1 MQQSENSSR
10 ETISA
15 TYYDRGYP
23 PQAMNEA
30 FDVAIIGGGPAGSSA
45 GTLLAKAGRRV
56 VIFEKEKFPRFSVGE
71 STLPAVLNTLERMGV
86 KEKIDNGGFLI
97 KYGGEIV
104 SACGQRVRF
113 YFRNGFKA
121 KRPTAYQVL
130 RSEFDKILLD
140 HAAETGCDVRQQ
152 TPVNAFEIDDDG
164 VTLSSGHGGQVV
176 RAKYVIDCSG
186 RNCLIGNRFQLK
198 RPIPNLR
205 KFSLYAY
212 YDDVRREDGP
222 DGTLTRMV
230 RTKDSWFWMIPLR
243 GKTTS
248 IGVVMDTEKF
258 RGLKMN
264 PEEALAHCI
273 AEQPV
278 VNESMENARR
288 VTKVYATGDFSYRNK
303 QLFGDRWLLAGDAAG
318 FIDPVFS
325 SGVYLALLSGEQA
338 ADALNLVL
346 DRPQQR
352 ARAFRYYERR
362 ISRVLDIYLRW
373 ASAWYTQEFVEVFLY
388 PKEIFELVPTV
399 SAVLSGNEIRDFG
412 IRWRLCIFHMLV
424 ALQKR
429 TSKIAP
435 KLTLTPKTT

>member
-1 MQQSENSSR
+1 
-10 ETISA
+10 
-15 TYYDRGYP
+15 
-23 PQAMNEA
+23 MNEA

>member
-1 MQQSENSSR
+1 
-10 ETISA
+10 
-15 TYYDRGYP
+15 
-23 PQAMNEA
+23 MNEA

-399 SAVLSGNEIRDFG
+399 SAVLSGNEIRDFS
-412 IRWRLCIFHMLV
+412 IRWRLCIFHLLV

-435 KLTLTPKTT
+435 TLTLTPKAT

>member
-1 MQQSENSSR
+1 
-10 ETISA
+10 
-15 TYYDRGYP
+15 
-23 PQAMNEA
+23 MNEV

-56 VIFEKEKFPRFSVGE
+56 VVFEKEKFPRFSVGE
-71 STLPAVLNTLERMGV
+71 STLPATLNTLERMGV
-86 KEKIDNGGFLI
+86 RAKIDKGGFLV

-113 YFRNGFKA
+113 YFRNGLNA
-121 KRPTAYQVL
+121 KRPTAFQVL
-130 RSEFDKILLD
+130 RSKFDQILLD

-152 TPVNAFEIDDDG
+152 TAVNSFEIDEEG
-164 VTLSSGHGGQVV
+164 VTLSTGKNGTAV

-198 RPIPNLR
+198 RPFPHLR
-205 KFSLYAY
+205 KFSIYAY

-230 RTKDSWFWMIPLR
+230 RTKDSWFWMIPLS
-243 GKTTS
+243 GNTTS
-248 IGVVMDTEKF
+248 IGVVMDTDRF
-258 RGLKMN
+258 RNMKMS
-264 PEEALAHCI
+264 PEGALAHCI
-273 AEQPV
+273 EEQPV
-278 VNESMENARR
+278 VNEWMQKARR
-288 VTKVYATGDFSYRNK
+288 VTEVYATGDFSYRNK
-303 QLFGDRWLLAGDAAG
+303 QLFGDRWLVAGDAAG

-338 ADALNLVL
+338 ADALNRVL
-346 DRPQQR
+346 DRPQER
-352 ARAFRYYERR
+352 RKAFRSYERR
-362 ISRVLDIYLRW
+362 IGRGLDIYLWW
-373 ASAWYTQEFVEVFLY
+373 ASPWSPREFVEVFLY
-388 PKEIFELVPTV
+388 PKEIFSLVPTV

-412 IRWRLCIFHMLV
+412 IRWRLCIFHLLV

>member
-1 MQQSENSSR
+1 
-10 ETISA
+10 
-15 TYYDRGYP
+15 
-23 PQAMNEA
+23 MNEA

-71 STLPAVLNTLERMGV
+71 STLPATLNILERMGV
-86 KEKIDNGGFLI
+86 REKIDQGGFLI
-97 KYGGEIV
+97 KYGGEVV

-113 YFRNGFKA
+113 YFRNGLNA

-130 RSEFDKILLD
+130 RSEFDRILLD

-152 TPVNAFEIDDDG
+152 TPVNSFEFDDDG
-164 VTLSSGHGGQVV
+164 VTLYSENGINGV

-186 RNCLIGNRFQLK
+186 RKCLIGNRFQLK
-198 RPIPNLR
+198 RPFPHLR

-230 RTKDSWFWMIPLR
+230 RTKDSWFWMIPLS
-243 GKTTS
+243 GNTTS

-258 RGLKMN
+258 RSMKMS
-264 PEEALAHCI
+264 PEGALAHCI

-278 VNESMENARR
+278 VNEWMEKARR
-288 VTKVYATGDFSYRNK
+288 VTDVYATGDFSYRNK
-303 QLFGDRWLLAGDAAG
+303 QLFGNRWLLAGDAAG

-346 DRPQQR
+346 DRPQNR
-352 ARAFRYYERR
+352 AKAFRHYERR
-362 ISRVLDIYLRW
+362 IFRVLDIYLRW

-412 IRWRLCIFHMLV
+412 IRWRLCIFQMLV

-435 KLTLTPKTT
+435 KLTLTPKAT

>member
-1 MQQSENSSR
+1 
-10 ETISA
+10 
-15 TYYDRGYP
+15 
-23 PQAMNEA
+23 MNEA

-56 VIFEKEKFPRFSVGE
+56 VIFEKERFPRFSVGE

-86 KEKIDNGGFLI
+86 REKIDNGGFLV

-130 RSEFDKILLD
+130 RSEFDRILLD

-152 TPVNAFEIDDDG
+152 TPVNSFEIDDDG
-164 VTLSSGHGGQVV
+164 VTVSSGHDGQVV

-186 RNCLIGNRFQLK
+186 RNCMIGNRFQLK
-198 RPIPNLR
+198 RPFPNLR

-230 RTKDSWFWMIPLR
+230 RTKDSWFWMIPLS
-243 GKTTS
+243 GNTTS

-258 RGLKMN
+258 KGLKMN

-278 VNESMENARR
+278 VNEWMENARR
-288 VTKVYATGDFSYRNK
+288 VTNVYATGDFSYRNK

-362 ISRVLDIYLRW
+362 IGRVLDIYLRW

-399 SAVLSGNEIRDFG
+399 SAVLSGNEIRDFS

-435 KLTLTPKTT
+435 KLTLTPKAT

>member
-1 MQQSENSSR
+1 
-10 ETISA
+10 
-15 TYYDRGYP
+15 
-23 PQAMNEA
+23 MNEA

-56 VIFEKEKFPRFSVGE
+56 VIFEKERFPRFSVGE

-86 KEKIDNGGFLI
+86 REKIDNGGFLI

-104 SACGQRVRF
+104 SACGRRVRF

-130 RSEFDKILLD
+130 RSKFDRILLD

-152 TPVNAFEIDDDG
+152 TPVNSFEIDDDG
-164 VTLSSGHGGQVV
+164 VTLSSGNGGQVV

-198 RPIPNLR
+198 RPFPNLR

-230 RTKDSWFWMIPLR
+230 RTKDSWFWMIPLS
-243 GKTTS
+243 GNTTS

-288 VTKVYATGDFSYRNK
+288 VTNVYATGDFSYRNK

>member
-1 MQQSENSSR
+1 
-10 ETISA
+10 
-15 TYYDRGYP
+15 
-23 PQAMNEA
+23 MNEV

-71 STLPAVLNTLERMGV
+71 STLPATLNILERMGV
-86 KEKIDNGGFLI
+86 REKIDQGGFLI
-97 KYGGEIV
+97 KHGGEVV
-104 SACGQRVRF
+104 SACGKRVRF
-113 YFRNGFKA
+113 YFRNGLNA

-152 TPVNAFEIDDDG
+152 TPVNSFEFDDDG
-164 VTLSSGHGGQVV
+164 VTLYSENGINGV

-186 RNCLIGNRFQLK
+186 RKCLIGNRFQLK
-198 RPIPNLR
+198 RPFPHLR

-230 RTKDSWFWMIPLR
+230 RTKDSWFWMIPLS
-243 GKTTS
+243 GNTTS

-258 RGLKMN
+258 RSMKMS
-264 PEEALAHCI
+264 PEGALAHCI

-278 VNESMENARR
+278 VNEWMEKARR
-288 VTKVYATGDFSYRNK
+288 VTDVYATGDFSYRNK
-303 QLFGDRWLLAGDAAG
+303 QLFGNRWLLAGDAAG

-346 DRPQQR
+346 DRPQNR
-352 ARAFRYYERR
+352 AKAFRHYERR
-362 ISRVLDIYLRW
+362 IFRVLDIYLRW

-412 IRWRLCIFHMLV
+412 IRWRLCIFQMLV

-435 KLTLTPKTT
+435 KLTLTPKAT

>member
-1 MQQSENSSR
+1 
-10 ETISA
+10 
-15 TYYDRGYP
+15 
-23 PQAMNEA
+23 MNEA

-71 STLPAVLNTLERMGV
+71 STLPATLNILERMGV
-86 KEKIDNGGFLI
+86 REKVDQGGFLI
-97 KYGGEIV
+97 KYGGEVV

-113 YFRNGFKA
+113 YFRNGLNA

-130 RSEFDKILLD
+130 RSEFDRILLD

-152 TPVNAFEIDDDG
+152 TPVNSFEFDDDG
-164 VTLSSGHGGQVV
+164 VTLYSENGINGV

-186 RNCLIGNRFQLK
+186 RKCLIGNRFQLK
-198 RPIPNLR
+198 RPFPHLR
-205 KFSLYAY
+205 KFSLFAY

-230 RTKDSWFWMIPLR
+230 RTKDSWFWMIPLS
-243 GKTTS
+243 GNTTS

-258 RGLKMN
+258 RSMKMS
-264 PEEALAHCI
+264 PEGALAHCI

-278 VNESMENARR
+278 VNEWMEKARR
-288 VTKVYATGDFSYRNK
+288 VTDVYATGDFSYRNK
-303 QLFGDRWLLAGDAAG
+303 QLFGNRWLLAGDAAG

-346 DRPQQR
+346 DRPQNR
-352 ARAFRYYERR
+352 AKAFRHYERR
-362 ISRVLDIYLRW
+362 IFRVLDIYLRW

-412 IRWRLCIFHMLV
+412 IRWRLCIFQMLV

-435 KLTLTPKTT
+435 KLTLTPKAT

>member
-1 MQQSENSSR
+1 M
-10 ETISA
+10 
-15 TYYDRGYP
+15 
-23 PQAMNEA
+23 
-30 FDVAIIGGGPAGSSA
+30 AIIGGGPAGSSA

-56 VIFEKEKFPRFSVGE
+56 VIFEKERFPRFSVGE

-86 KEKIDNGGFLI
+86 REKIDNGGFLI

-104 SACGQRVRF
+104 SACGRRVRF

-130 RSEFDKILLD
+130 RSKFDRILLD

-152 TPVNAFEIDDDG
+152 TPVNSFEIDDDG
-164 VTLSSGHGGQVV
+164 VTLSSGNGGQVV

-198 RPIPNLR
+198 RPFPNLR

-230 RTKDSWFWMIPLR
+230 RTKDSWFWMIPLS
-243 GKTTS
+243 GNTTS

-388 PKEIFELVPTV
+388 PKEIFEIVPTV

>member
-1 MQQSENSSR
+1 
-10 ETISA
+10 
-15 TYYDRGYP
+15 
-23 PQAMNEA
+23 MNEA

-56 VIFEKEKFPRFSVGE
+56 VIFEKERFPRFSVGE

-86 KEKIDNGGFLI
+86 REKIDNGGFLI

-104 SACGQRVRF
+104 SACGRRVRF

-130 RSEFDKILLD
+130 RSEFDRILLD

-152 TPVNAFEIDDDG
+152 TPVNSFEIDDDG
-164 VTLSSGHGGQVV
+164 VTLSSGNGGQVV

-198 RPIPNLR
+198 RPFPNLR

-230 RTKDSWFWMIPLR
+230 RTKDSWFWMIPLS
-243 GKTTS
+243 GNTTS

-288 VTKVYATGDFSYRNK
+288 VTNVYATGDFSYRNK

-352 ARAFRYYERR
+352 AKAFRYYERR
-362 ISRVLDIYLRW
+362 IGRVLDIYLRW

-388 PKEIFELVPTV
+388 PKEIFEVVPTV
-399 SAVLSGNEIRDFG
+399 SAVLSGNEIRDFS
-412 IRWRLCIFHMLV
+412 IRWRLCIFHLLV

-435 KLTLTPKTT
+435 KLTLTPKAT

>member
-71 STLPAVLNTLERMGV
+71 STLPAILNTLERMGV

-152 TPVNAFEIDDDG
+152 TPVNAFEINDDG

>member
-1 MQQSENSSR
+1 
-10 ETISA
+10 
-15 TYYDRGYP
+15 
-23 PQAMNEA
+23 MNEA

-56 VIFEKEKFPRFSVGE
+56 VIFEKERFPRFSVGE

-86 KEKIDNGGFLI
+86 REKIDNGGFLI

-130 RSEFDKILLD
+130 RSEFDRILLD

-152 TPVNAFEIDDDG
+152 TPVDSFEIDDDG
-164 VTLSSGHGGQVV
+164 VTLFSGRGGQAV

-198 RPIPNLR
+198 RPFPNLR

-230 RTKDSWFWMIPLR
+230 RTKDSWFWMIPLH

-258 RGLKMN
+258 RSLKMN

-278 VNESMENARR
+278 VNESMEHARR
-288 VTKVYATGDFSYRNK
+288 VTDVYATGDFSYRNK

-352 ARAFRYYERR
+352 AKAFRYYERR
-362 ISRVLDIYLRW
+362 IGRVLDIYLRW

-388 PKEIFELVPTV
+388 PKKIFELVPTV
-399 SAVLSGNEIRDFG
+399 SAVLSGNEIRDFS
-412 IRWRLCIFHMLV
+412 IRWRLWIFHMLV

-435 KLTLTPKTT
+435 KLTLTPKAT

>member
-1 MQQSENSSR
+1 
-10 ETISA
+10 
-15 TYYDRGYP
+15 
-23 PQAMNEA
+23 
-30 FDVAIIGGGPAGSSA
+30 
-45 GTLLAKAGRRV
+45 
-56 VIFEKEKFPRFSVGE
+56 
-71 STLPAVLNTLERMGV
+71 MGV
-86 KEKIDNGGFLI
+86 REKIDKGGFLI

-113 YFRNGFKA
+113 YFRNGLKA
-121 KRPTAYQVL
+121 KRTTAYQVL
-130 RSEFDKILLD
+130 RSEFDRILLD

-152 TPVNAFEIDDDG
+152 TPVDSFEIDDEG
-164 VTLSSGHGGQVV
+164 VTLYSGNGRHVV

-198 RPIPNLR
+198 RPFPNLR

-230 RTKDSWFWMIPLR
+230 RTKDSWFWMIPLS

-258 RGLKMN
+258 RSMKMS
-264 PEEALAHCI
+264 PEGALAHCI

-278 VNESMENARR
+278 VNEWMEKARR
-288 VTKVYATGDFSYRNK
+288 VTDVYATGDFSYRNK
-303 QLFGDRWLLAGDAAG
+303 RLFGDRWLLAGDAAG

-325 SGVYLALLSGEQA
+325 SGVYVALLSGEQA
-338 ADALNLVL
+338 ADALNVAL

-352 ARAFRYYERR
+352 AKAFRYYERR
-362 ISRVLDIYLRW
+362 IGRVLDIYLRW
-373 ASAWYTQEFVEVFLY
+373 ASAWYTQEFVEVFLF

-399 SAVLSGNEIRDFG
+399 SAVLSGNEVRDFSM
-412 IRWRLCIFHMLV
+412 RWRLCIFHMLV

-435 KLTLTPKTT
+435 KLTLTPKAT

>member
-1 MQQSENSSR
+1 
-10 ETISA
+10 
-15 TYYDRGYP
+15 
-23 PQAMNEA
+23 MNEA

-56 VIFEKEKFPRFSVGE
+56 VLFEKEKFPRFSVGE
-71 STLPAVLNTLERMGV
+71 STLPATLNTLERMGV
-86 KEKIDNGGFLI
+86 REKIDQGGFLV
-97 KYGGEIV
+97 KHGGEIV
-104 SACGQRVRF
+104 SACGKRVRF
-113 YFRNGFKA
+113 YFRNGFRA

-130 RSEFDKILLD
+130 RSEFDRILLD
-140 HAAETGCDVRQQ
+140 HAAESGCDVRQQ
-152 TPVNAFEIDDDG
+152 TAVHSFEMDDDG
-164 VTLSSGHGGQVV
+164 VTLHYGPDKQSA
-176 RAKYVIDCSG
+176 RAQYVIDCSG

-198 RPIPNLR
+198 RPFPNLR

-212 YDDVRREDGP
+212 YEDVRREDGP

-230 RTKDSWFWMIPLR
+230 RTIDSWFWMIPLS
-243 GKTTS
+243 GNTTS
-248 IGVVMDTEKF
+248 IGVVMDAEKF
-258 RGLKMN
+258 RKMKLS

-278 VNESMENARR
+278 VNEWMEKARR
-288 VTKVYATGDFSYRNK
+288 VTNVYATGDFSYRNK

-352 ARAFRYYERR
+352 VKAFRRYERR
-362 ISRVLDIYLRW
+362 IGRVLDIYLKW
-373 ASAWYTQEFVEVFLY
+373 ASAWYTQEFMEVFLY
-388 PKEIFELVPTV
+388 PKEMFELVPTV
-399 SAVLSGNEIRDFG
+399 SAVLSGNEIREFG
-412 IRWRLCIFHMLV
+412 MRWRLCIFDMLV

-435 KLTLTPKTT
+435 KLTLTPKAT

>member
-1 MQQSENSSR
+1 
-10 ETISA
+10 
-15 TYYDRGYP
+15 
-23 PQAMNEA
+23 MNEA

-71 STLPAVLNTLERMGV
+71 STLPATLNILERMGV
-86 KEKIDNGGFLI
+86 REKIDQGGFLI
-97 KYGGEIV
+97 KYGGEVV
-104 SACGQRVRF
+104 SACGKRVRF
-113 YFRNGFKA
+113 YFRNGLNA

-130 RSEFDKILLD
+130 RSEFDRILLD

-152 TPVNAFEIDDDG
+152 TPVNSFEFDDDG
-164 VTLSSGHGGQVV
+164 VTLYSENGINGV

-186 RNCLIGNRFQLK
+186 RKCLIGNRFQLK
-198 RPIPNLR
+198 RPFPHLR

-230 RTKDSWFWMIPLR
+230 RTKDSWFWMIPLS
-243 GKTTS
+243 GNTTS

-258 RGLKMN
+258 RSMKMS
-264 PEEALAHCI
+264 PEGALAHCI

-278 VNESMENARR
+278 VNEWMEKARR
-288 VTKVYATGDFSYRNK
+288 VTDVYATGDFSYRNK

-346 DRPQQR
+346 DRPKNR
-352 ARAFRYYERR
+352 AKAFRHYERR
-362 ISRVLDIYLRW
+362 IFRVLDIYLRW
-373 ASAWYTQEFVEVFLY
+373 ASAWYTQEFVEVFLF
-388 PKEIFELVPTV
+388 PKEIFELVPTL

-412 IRWRLCIFHMLV
+412 IRWRLCIFQMLV

-435 KLTLTPKTT
+435 KLTLTPKAT